1 MIGHKNLFCQVFK
14 VRALGNP
21 AISTNIC
28 HGVSIGSSKV
38 RKFPSGVVISKQNT
52 IMYNGLLITHSYL
65 RYIVLILLVVV
76 VIGSLIGVSSRRPYT
91 ETDNKLGLFLFIS
104 THLQLLVGL
113 ILFFVSPAVQF
124 SGAAMKDATTRYW
137 LVEHNTAMIIAI
149 VLITLARTTSKKMT
163 DSGAKHKRMFIFN
176 LIALSIIILAISIS
190 GRGFLSFR

>member
-1 MIGHKNLFCQVFK
+1 
-14 VRALGNP
+14 
-21 AISTNIC
+21 
-28 HGVSIGSSKV
+28 
-38 RKFPSGVVISKQNT
+38 
-52 IMYNGLLITHSYL
+52 MYNGLLITHSYL
-65 RYIVLILLVVV
+65 RYIILILLVVV
-76 VIGSLIGVSSRRPYT
+76 VIVSLIGVISKKPYT

-124 SGAAMKDATTRYW
+124 TGAAMKDSTTRYW

-163 DSGAKHKRMFIFN
+163 DSGARHKRMLIFN
-176 LIALSIIILAISIS
+176 LIALAIIVLAISIS